1 MVKEITLLRR
11 INKYLKL
18 EGFLYKNE
26 ITFLERR
33 IDVIGLKEKKI
44 FTFELKV
51 KDWKKALEQA
61 ITCKICSHYVYV
73 AFWYDYLPQNLK
85 IFEEYGI
92 GVMSINNSVNIIIEA
107 KKSDIIHKSLL
118 NKIRNQFT

>member
-61 ITCKICSHYVYV
+61 ITCKICSHYVYEIS
-73 AFWYDYLPQNLK
+73 W
-85 IFEEYGI
+85 
-92 GVMSINNSVNIIIEA
+92 
-107 KKSDIIHKSLL
+107 
-118 NKIRNQFT
+118 